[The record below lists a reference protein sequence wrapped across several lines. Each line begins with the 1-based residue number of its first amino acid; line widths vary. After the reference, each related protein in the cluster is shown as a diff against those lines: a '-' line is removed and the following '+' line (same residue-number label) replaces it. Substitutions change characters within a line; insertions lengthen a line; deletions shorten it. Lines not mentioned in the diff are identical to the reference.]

1 MVSGLGNGHGVA
13 LSQCSRDLL
22 GSSEGPRPLN
32 FEVVTGDASSPY
44 IVHVPHSAT
53 RIPDDVRDALLLGDD
68 ALAEELRL
76 MTDARTEELASLASQ
91 QVVPRPWVFVNR
103 LSRLVV
109 DPERLPYGHEEM
121 TEVGMGS
128 VYTRTSGGM
137 ALRVPGEQAEKA
149 LVTTFLTPYAE
160 ALADLVDQRVSA
172 TGRAVV
178 VDLHSY
184 QLETL
189 PYERHQDA
197 RRPEV
202 CVGVDVDH
210 TPAALV
216 DRVRGACSEIGQV
229 VVNEPFSG
237 SYIPLRHFGR
247 DIRVASV
254 MVELRRDTYLR
265 ADGSLDPEG
274 ARRVLSALVAILG
287 V

>member
-1 MVSGLGNGHGVA
+1 MPGHGGGYPA
-13 LSQCSRDLL
+13 APDARPQGPPGLS
-22 GSSEGPRPLN
+22 GAHRPAS
-32 FEVVTGDASSPY
+32 FEVIAGDASSSY
-44 IVHVPHSAT
+44 IVHVPHSST
-53 RIPDDVRDALLLGDD
+53 VIPQDVRSELLLGDE

-76 MTDARTEELASLASQ
+76 MTDARTEELALTAAR
-91 QVVPRPWVFVNR
+91 QVAPRPWLFVNR

-128 VYTRTSGGM
+128 VYTRTSGGK
-137 ALRVPGEQAEKA
+137 ALRDLGQPAEKD
-149 LVTTFLTPYAE
+149 LLKTFLWPYAE
-160 ALADLVDQRVSA
+160 AFADLVDERLLVAGRV
-172 TGRAVV
+172 VV

-184 QLETL
+184 PQQTL

-197 RRPEV
+197 RRPQV

-216 DRVRGACSEIGQV
+216 ERVTAACSIIGQV

-265 ADGSLDPEG
+265 EDGSLDPEG
-274 ARRVLSALVAILG
+274 ARNINAALVAILG
-287 V
+287 G